1 MLIKGGGV
9 KNSEFGAK
17 TMKIGLKVVAKNG
30 RGAKKVKFGAK
41 TIKIGLKI
49 VSEKKIK
56 IEASEEHSK

>member
-1 MLIKGGGV
+1 
-9 KNSEFGAK
+9 
-17 TMKIGLKVVAKNG
+17 MKIGLKVVAKNG